1 MDTFGDLTAADFDHK
16 KWINMAMASVV
27 AAENPETSLT
37 SLVRN
42 LQSALD
48 GANLDVENTFQEV
61 AQSTPRFMREME
73 SVKRNVLLLKDHMVG
88 IQTDFRKMHIDSSET
103 ISRLT
108 ELDRQ
113 RERTKLAA
121 DALREA
127 NRWSTL
133 VNSRKVLMEGDNVEQ
148 LYQLILDME
157 QSIAYMESIP
167 DFEDR
172 LALLNST
179 KDRLEAL
186 LAPQFMELLDTH
198 GVSAD
203 SDDMSRLDALRRLI
217 AIFVA
222 VRRSDVAV
230 RYYTSWFSGRL
241 KSLWDLPSDS
251 SGILLSSVDEFKPA
265 PLLRRV
271 VDFFQSVIHQIDDQ
285 LRLQLFPEV
294 APLPLLR
301 GFVAA
306 LSDVSAE
313 VAKSFDRC
321 QTASSADHALKLSR
335 DYLEAAYNFGTS
347 LCAHLVLT
355 EKGTSSECCTLLF
368 DIARGLLTPL
378 SHMAELYGAHAR
390 TQLAQLLQSSALT
403 TLADQSSLLTE
414 LQHSS
419 TASLSLAE
427 ELLKRCIRE
436 TRGIALPPLLSA
448 IEDFF
453 EDLSAKWVNAFEA
466 AGSCLIMEDK
476 RAGYAQACGLSSVL
490 TLVSATGSHALAL
503 DDFIEHVLSASRALF
518 EWPSTSKKDGCVLFL
533 ATGQAK
539 TEETRSFCPFHELFV
554 PLLGETQSG
563 TVTTA
568 VAAAATSPTIWSALC
583 SLSPGLASLL
593 RSPSLGSVNFAAPVR
608 ASSSSNN
615 SQFSRLRRVATAV
628 CQGSVSMA
636 IRVAMAPVNDLLSQ
650 VPRLPIWSASP
661 GSGDATLPDLA
672 YLPQEYVT
680 QLGQYI
686 FNLPEQLLPFME
698 SAPDLEQPSAENSRG
713 LSECLQRGS
722 PDSLGLGSGSARS
735 RHRSTTSL
743 TPPVS
748 PLMSHSQEQQQQQH
762 AHVIAD
768 WLDWLLSGQVSKAFI
783 TAILRIQGSSNA
795 GEAVV
800 LTQHGSKQLDA
811 DIGYFLG
818 LLEELG
824 LPTPADLLCLR
835 ELINC
840 PAASFSEFSRGKP
853 VHLVSAVITLRRL

>member
-1 MDTFGDLTAADFDHK
+1 
-16 KWINMAMASVV
+16 
-27 AAENPETSLT
+27 
-37 SLVRN
+37 
-42 LQSALD
+42 
-48 GANLDVENTFQEV
+48 
-61 AQSTPRFMREME
+61 
-73 SVKRNVLLLKDHMVG
+73 
-88 IQTDFRKMHIDSSET
+88 
-103 ISRLT
+103 
-108 ELDRQ
+108 
-113 RERTKLAA
+113 
-121 DALREA
+121 
-127 NRWSTL
+127 
-133 VNSRKVLMEGDNVEQ
+133 
-148 LYQLILDME
+148 
-157 QSIAYMESIP
+157 
-167 DFEDR
+167 
-172 LALLNST
+172 
-179 KDRLEAL
+179 
-186 LAPQFMELLDTH
+186 
-198 GVSAD
+198 
-203 SDDMSRLDALRRLI
+203 
-217 AIFVA
+217 
-222 VRRSDVAV
+222 
-230 RYYTSWFSGRL
+230 
-241 KSLWDLPSDS
+241 
-251 SGILLSSVDEFKPA
+251 
-265 PLLRRV
+265 
-271 VDFFQSVIHQIDDQ
+271 
-285 LRLQLFPEV
+285 
-294 APLPLLR
+294 
-301 GFVAA
+301 
-306 LSDVSAE
+306 
-313 VAKSFDRC
+313 
-321 QTASSADHALKLSR
+321 
-335 DYLEAAYNFGTS
+335 

-518 EWPSTSKKDGCVLFL
+518 EWPRYVNGSTFFYPSLLRPKALRSYYPVPVLYSTSKKDGCVLFL

-650 VPRLPIWSASP
+650 
-661 GSGDATLPDLA
+661 
-672 YLPQEYVT
+672 
-680 QLGQYI
+680 LGQYI

-800 LTQHGSKQLDA
+800 LTQHGAKQLDA
-811 DIGYFLG
+811 DIGGFSSSIYLRIY
-818 LLEELG
+818 
-824 LPTPADLLCLR
+824 PNTDL
-835 ELINC
+835 
-840 PAASFSEFSRGKP
+840 AF
-853 VHLVSAVITLRRL
+853 VTV